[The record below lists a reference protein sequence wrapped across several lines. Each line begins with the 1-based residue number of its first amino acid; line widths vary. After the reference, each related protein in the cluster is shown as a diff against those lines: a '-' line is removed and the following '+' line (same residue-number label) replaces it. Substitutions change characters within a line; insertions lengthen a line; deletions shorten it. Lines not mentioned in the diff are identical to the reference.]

1 MGKGVTV
8 QATETRSQPR
18 AGTKRGSRGAH
29 QRLVVVANR
38 LPVRR
43 VEAGWE
49 TSPGGLVAALHPLL
63 TDRGGAWV
71 GWDGTVSEHRG
82 APEPFTHDQI
92 DIRPVGMS
100 PGERDAFYYGFC
112 NGTIW
117 PLYHDCVRP
126 PEFHRRWWRPYRE
139 MNMRFAQA
147 AVDAAGGDDLI
158 WVHDYQLQLVPGYVR
173 MRRPR
178 ARVGYFHHIPFP
190 PEELF
195 AKLPWR
201 THLLE
206 GLLGADVIGFQTKLA
221 AQNFSRAARRFTSAR
236 GTDRNLQYE
245 GRTVRVDA
253 FPISI
258 DSSRFEAL
266 SRDAETVEAAERL
279 RASLDYRRIILGV
292 DRLDYTK
299 GVDLRLRAYE
309 EVLSR
314 GSVSAEDTVFVQ
326 VAVPTREQVGEYADL
341 RSTVNEHVGRI
352 NGSHSRLGRVAVQ
365 YIYRSLPFEE
375 LVACYR
381 AADVMIITPYCDGM
395 NLVAKEY
402 VATRTDNSGV
412 LVLSEFAG
420 ASLELKQALHVN
432 PHDVDGIADAIERA
446 VTLDPGE
453 ARKRMGAM
461 RRTVRHHDVFA
472 WSDSFLRE
480 LAR

>member
-1 MGKGVTV
+1 MH
-8 QATETRSQPR
+8 ATETPETATTAERRTPGEHR
-18 AGTKRGSRGAH
+18 
-29 QRLVVVANR
+29 RLVVVANR

-43 VEAGWE
+43 VTQNGQDRWE
-49 TSPGGLVAALHPLL
+49 TSPGGLVAALHPLVR
-63 TDRGGAWV
+63 DRGGAWI
-71 GWDGTVSEHRG
+71 GWDGTAAQG
-82 APEPFTHDQI
+82 AGSPAPFTHDQI

-100 PGERDAFYYGFC
+100 PEERDAFYYGFC
-112 NGTIW
+112 NETIW

-147 AVDAAGGDDLI
+147 AVEAAGEDDLV
-158 WVHDYQLQLVPGYVR
+158 WVHDYQLQLAPGYVR
-173 MRRPR
+173 MRRPG
-178 ARVGYFHHIPFP
+178 ARIGYFNHIPFP

-201 THLLE
+201 TQILE
-206 GLLGADVIGFQTKLA
+206 GLLGADVVGFQTKLA
-221 AQNFSRAARRFTSAR
+221 AQNFARAAKRFTSAHGSDTR
-236 GTDRNLQYE
+236 LRYE

-258 DSSRFEAL
+258 DCGQFEAMAE
-266 SRDAETVEAAERL
+266 RPETVAAYERL
-279 RASLDYRRIILGV
+279 RESLDYRRIILGV

-326 VAVPTREQVGEYADL
+326 VAVPTREKVGEYADL
-341 RSTVNEHVGRI
+341 RATVNEYVGRI
-352 NGSHSRLGRVAVQ
+352 NGSYSRLGRVAVQ

-381 AADVMIITPYCDGM
+381 AADVLIVTPYCDGM

-402 VATRTDNSGV
+402 VATRLDDTGV

-420 ASLELKQALHVN
+420 AALELKQALQVN
-432 PHDVDGIADAIERA
+432 PHDIDGIADSIERA
-446 VTLDPGE
+446 VSLDPVE

-461 RRTVRHHDVFA
+461 RRTVRRHDVFA

-480 LAR
+480 LAS